1 MGQRLENEV
10 FVCFSTCSDGTK
22 NTGSNGIDMVTTN
35 PGASESEKVHLE
47 CINMLSAYHAKYVS
61 EIEKP

>member
-1 MGQRLENEV
+1 MLIILNHEILSQICQYLVHSSINGTENEV

-35 PGASESEKVHLE
+35 PGATGSEKVH
-47 CINMLSAYHAKYVS
+47 
-61 EIEKP
+61 